1 MAYDFLEQ
9 STRLM
14 KQAAE
19 IGEIN
24 PAVVDLLSAPGR
36 IIAFRIPLKM
46 DDGSSRIFDAYRV
59 CHTDALGPTRDGTRI
74 SPDLGLDEC
83 KALALVMS
91 IKHAA
96 GRIPAGGGKG
106 GIAADP
112 GELSEQEFERLCR
125 AYIRYLRPAGPDN
138 DVPGADVGTDMQSM
152 AWMLDEYEQITGH
165 HAPAAVNDKPHILG
179 GTLGGYEATGLGVFE
194 VFQAAAERIDFRL
207 EGARVAIQ
215 GFGQVGS
222 VAARAFQEAGCKVI
236 AVREVDAGIHCDAG
250 LDVDRLLAYREEKGS
265 LEGYPDADPIS
276 NEELFACDCDVLV
289 PAALQ
294 GVITRE
300 VADTIQAQVLVE
312 AANAPTTLEADET
325 LLDRGVTIVP
335 DVLANAG
342 SVHLCQMER
351 TQGLSDDYW
360 GADTISEQ
368 RRRRLEDSY
377 RRAAEMAGEHDL
389 KSVRLGAWIHAL
401 KRIEAAVLAR
411 GWC

>member
-1 MAYDFLEQ
+1 MEDFLEQ

-14 KQAAE
+14 HQAAE
-19 IGEIN
+19 IGKIN
-24 PAVVDLLSAPGR
+24 PDVVELLSAPGR
-36 IIAFRIPLKM
+36 ATSFRIPLKM
-46 DDGSSRIFDAYRV
+46 DDGSSRVFDAYRV

-74 SPDLGLDEC
+74 SPDLNLDEC

-112 GELSEQEFERLCR
+112 GKLSKHELERLCR
-125 AYIRYLRPAGPDN
+125 AYIRYLRPSGPDC

-152 AWMLDEYEQITGH
+152 AWMLDEYEQITGRH
-165 HAPAAVNDKPHILG
+165 SPVAVNDKPPILG
-179 GTLGGYEATGLGVFE
+179 GVLGGYEATGLGVFE
-194 VFQAAAERIDFRL
+194 VFQAAAEQIDFKL

-222 VAARAFQEAGCKVI
+222 VAAQAFHNAGCKVI
-236 AVREVDAGIHCDAG
+236 AIREIDSGVYAEEG
-250 LDVDRLLAYREEKGS
+250 LDIDELLKHREKEGS
-265 LEGYPDADPIS
+265 LENFPNTQPIT

-294 GVITRE
+294 GVITKEIAEKVKAR
-300 VADTIQAQVLVE
+300 ILVE
-312 AANAPTTLEADET
+312 AANAPTTLEADEL

-351 TQGLSDDYW
+351 TQGLADDYW
-360 GADTISEQ
+360 GAETISEQ
-368 RRRRLEDSY
+368 RRQRLVYSY
-377 RRAAEMAGEHDL
+377 QQATECAERHQL
-389 KSVRLGAWIHAL
+389 KSIRLGAWINAL
-401 KRIEAAVLAR
+401 KRIEEAVIAR

>member
-1 MAYDFLEQ
+1 MEDFLEQ

-14 KQAAE
+14 HQAAE
-19 IGEIN
+19 IGKIN
-24 PAVVDLLSAPGR
+24 PDVVELLSAPGR
-36 IIAFRIPLKM
+36 ATSFRIPLKM
-46 DDGSSRIFDAYRV
+46 DDGSSRVFDAYRV

-74 SPDLGLDEC
+74 SPDLNLDEC

-112 GELSEQEFERLCR
+112 GKLSKHELERLCR
-125 AYIRYLRPAGPDN
+125 AYIRYLRPSGPDC

-152 AWMLDEYEQITGH
+152 AWMLDEYEQITGRH
-165 HAPAAVNDKPHILG
+165 SPVAVNDKPPILG
-179 GTLGGYEATGLGVFE
+179 GVLGGYEATGLGVFE
-194 VFQAAAERIDFRL
+194 VFQAAAEQIDFKL

-222 VAARAFQEAGCKVI
+222 VAAQAFHNAGCKVI
-236 AVREVDAGIHCDAG
+236 AIREIDSGVYAEEG
-250 LDVDRLLAYREEKGS
+250 LDIDELLNHREKEGS
-265 LEGYPDADPIS
+265 LKNFPNTQPIT
-276 NEELFACDCDVLV
+276 NEELFSCDCDVLV

-294 GVITRE
+294 GVITKE
-300 VADTIQAQVLVE
+300 VAENVKARILVE
-312 AANAPTTLEADET
+312 AANAPTTLEADEL

-351 TQGLSDDYW
+351 TQGLADDYW
-360 GADTISEQ
+360 GAETISEQ
-368 RRRRLEDSY
+368 RRQRLVYSY
-377 RRAAEMAGEHDL
+377 QQATECAEHHQL
-389 KSVRLGAWIHAL
+389 KSIRLGAWINAL
-401 KRIEAAVLAR
+401 KRIEEAVIAR

>member
-19 IGEIN
+19 IGGIN
-24 PAVVDLLSAPGR
+24 PDVVELLSAPGR
-36 IIAFRIPLKM
+36 FTAFRIPLKM

-74 SPDLGLDEC
+74 SPDLNLDEC

-112 GELSEQEFERLCR
+112 RDLSRQEFERLCR
-125 AYIRYLRPAGPDN
+125 AYIRYLRPSGPDT

-152 AWMLDEYEQITGH
+152 AWMLDEYEQITGQ
-165 HAPAAVNDKPHILG
+165 HAPAAVNDKPPILG

-194 VFQAAAERIDFRL
+194 VFEAAAEQIDFGL

-222 VAARAFQEAGCKVI
+222 VAARAFQDAGCKVI
-236 AVREVDAGIHCDAG
+236 AVREIDAGVQSGAG
-250 LDVDRLLAYREEKGS
+250 LDIEKLLAYRADNGT

-276 NEELFACDCDVLV
+276 NEELFTCDCDVLV

-294 GVITRE
+294 GVITRD
-300 VADTIQAQVLVE
+300 VAENIKARILVE
-312 AANAPTTLEADET
+312 AANAPTTLEADEI
-325 LLDRGVTIVP
+325 LLERGVTIVP

-360 GADTISEQ
+360 GAETISEQ
-368 RRRRLEDSY
+368 RRKRLVHSY
-377 RRAAEMAGEHDL
+377 QKAAEIASEHNL
-389 KSVRLGAWIHAL
+389 RSVRLGAWIYAL
-401 KRIEAAVLAR
+401 KRIEEAVLAR

>member
-24 PAVVDLLSAPGR
+24 PDVVELLSGPGR
-36 IIAFRIPLKM
+36 LIAFRIPLKM
-46 DDGSSRIFDAYRV
+46 DDGSSRVFDAYRV

-74 SPDLGLDEC
+74 SPDLNLDEC

-112 GELSEQEFERLCR
+112 GKLSKQEFERLCR
-125 AYIRYLRPAGPDN
+125 AYIRYLRPSGPDC

-165 HAPAAVNDKPHILG
+165 HAPAAVNDKPPILG

-194 VFQAAAERIDFRL
+194 VFEAAAEQIDFKL

-222 VAARAFQEAGCKVI
+222 VAAKAFQDAGCKVI
-236 AVREVDAGIHCDAG
+236 AIREIDAGVYSEDG
-250 LDVDRLLAYREEKGS
+250 LDIDKLLEYREENGS
-265 LEGYPDADPIS
+265 LEDFPDADSIS
-276 NEELFACDCDVLV
+276 NEDLLTCDCDVLV

-294 GVITRE
+294 GVITKE
-300 VADTIQAQVLVE
+300 VAENVKARMVVE
-312 AANAPTTLEADET
+312 AANSPTTLEADEI
-325 LLDRGVTIVP
+325 LLERGVTVVP

-360 GADTISEQ
+360 GAETISEQ
-368 RRRRLEDSY
+368 RRRRLVHSY
-377 RRAAEMAGEHDL
+377 QKAAEIAEEHGI

-401 KRIEAAVLAR
+401 KRIEEAVLAR

>member
-1 MAYDFLEQ
+1 MDDFFDQ

-14 KQAAE
+14 HQAAE
-19 IGEIN
+19 IGKIN
-24 PAVVDLLSAPGR
+24 PDVVELLSAPGR
-36 IIAFRIPLKM
+36 AISFRIPLKM
-46 DDGSSRIFDAYRV
+46 DDGSSRVFDAHRV

-74 SPDLGLDEC
+74 SPDLNFDEC

-112 GELSEQEFERLCR
+112 RKLSNHEFERLCR
-125 AYIRYLRPAGPDN
+125 AYIRYLRPSGPDC

-165 HAPAAVNDKPHILG
+165 HSPTAVNDKPPILG
-179 GTLGGYEATGLGVFE
+179 GTLGGYEATGLGVFD
-194 VFQAAAERIDFRL
+194 VFQAAAEQIDFKL

-222 VAARAFQEAGCKVI
+222 VAAQAFQEAGCKVI
-236 AVREVDAGIHCDAG
+236 AIREIDSGVYAEEG
-250 LDVDRLLAYREEKGS
+250 LNIDELLKHREKEGS
-265 LEGYPDADPIS
+265 LRNFPNTRPIT

-294 GVITRE
+294 GVITKE
-300 VADTIQAQVLVE
+300 VAEQVKAGILVE
-312 AANAPTTLEADET
+312 AANGPTTLEADE
-325 LLDRGVTIVP
+325 LLLNRGVTIVP

-360 GADTISEQ
+360 GSETISQQ
-368 RRRRLEDSY
+368 RRQRLVNSFQQATEC
-377 RRAAEMAGEHDL
+377 AERHQL
-389 KSVRLGAWIHAL
+389 KSIRLGAWINAL
-401 KRIEAAVLAR
+401 KRIEEAVLAR

>member
-1 MAYDFLEQ
+1 MEDFLEQ

-14 KQAAE
+14 HQAAD
-19 IGEIN
+19 IGKVN
-24 PAVVDLLSAPGR
+24 PDVVELLSAPGR
-36 IIAFRIPLKM
+36 AISFRIPLKM
-46 DDGSSRIFDAYRV
+46 DDGSNRVFDAHRV

-74 SPDLGLDEC
+74 SPDLNLDEC

-112 GELSEQEFERLCR
+112 GKLSKQEFERLCR
-125 AYIRYLRPAGPDN
+125 AYIRYLRPSGPDC

-165 HAPAAVNDKPHILG
+165 HSPASVNDKPPILG

-194 VFQAAAERIDFRL
+194 VFQAAAERIDFKL

-222 VAARAFQEAGCKVI
+222 VAARAFQKAGCKVI
-236 AVREVDAGIHCDAG
+236 AIREIDSGIYAEEG
-250 LDVDRLLAYREEKGS
+250 LDIDELLKHREQEGS
-265 LEGYPDADPIS
+265 LENFPNTQPIT

-294 GVITRE
+294 GVITKE
-300 VADTIQAQVLVE
+300 VAETVKAKILVE
-312 AANAPTTLEADET
+312 AANAPTTLDADER
-325 LLDRGVTIVP
+325 LLDRGVSIVP

-360 GADTISEQ
+360 GAETISEQ
-368 RRRRLEDSY
+368 RRQRLVHSY
-377 RRAAEMAGEHDL
+377 QQAAECAERHQL
-389 KSVRLGAWIHAL
+389 KSVRLGAWINAL
-401 KRIEAAVLAR
+401 KRIEEAVMAR

>member
-1 MAYDFLEQ
+1 MDDFFDQ

-14 KQAAE
+14 HQAAE
-19 IGEIN
+19 IGKIN
-24 PAVVDLLSAPGR
+24 PDVVELLSAPGR
-36 IIAFRIPLKM
+36 AISFRIPLKM
-46 DDGSSRIFDAYRV
+46 DDGSNRVFDAHRV

-74 SPDLGLDEC
+74 SPDLNFDEC

-112 GELSEQEFERLCR
+112 RKLSNHEFERLCR
-125 AYIRYLRPAGPDN
+125 AYIRYLRPSGPDC

-165 HAPAAVNDKPHILG
+165 HSPTAVNDKPPILG
-179 GTLGGYEATGLGVFE
+179 GTLGGYEATGLGVFD
-194 VFQAAAERIDFRL
+194 VFQAAAEQIDFKL

-222 VAARAFQEAGCKVI
+222 VAAQAFQEAGCKVI
-236 AVREVDAGIHCDAG
+236 AIREIDSGVYAEEG
-250 LDVDRLLAYREEKGS
+250 LNIDELLKHREKEGS
-265 LEGYPDADPIS
+265 LRNFPSTRPVT

-294 GVITRE
+294 GVITKE
-300 VADTIQAQVLVE
+300 VAEQVKAGILVE
-312 AANAPTTLEADET
+312 AANGPTTLEADE
-325 LLDRGVTIVP
+325 LLLNRGVTIVP

-360 GADTISEQ
+360 GSETISQQ
-368 RRRRLEDSY
+368 RRQRLVNSFQQATEC
-377 RRAAEMAGEHDL
+377 AERHQL
-389 KSVRLGAWIHAL
+389 KSIRLGAWINAL
-401 KRIEAAVLAR
+401 KRIEEAVLAR

>member
-1 MAYDFLEQ
+1 MYDFLEE
-9 STRLM
+9 SSRLM
-14 KQAAE
+14 HQAAK

-24 PAVVDLLSAPGR
+24 PDVVELLSGPARVIG
-36 IIAFRIPLKM
+36 FRIPLKM
-46 DDGSSRIFDAYRV
+46 DDGSSRVFDAYRV

-74 SPDLGLDEC
+74 SPDLNLDEC

-112 GELSEQEFERLCR
+112 GELSKLEFERLCR
-125 AYIRYLRPAGPDN
+125 AYIRYLRPSGPDC
-138 DVPGADVGTDMQSM
+138 DVPGADVGTGMQSM
-152 AWMLDEYEQITGH
+152 SWMLDEYEQITGR
-165 HAPAAVNDKPHILG
+165 HAPAAVNDKPPILG
-179 GTLGGYEATGLGVFE
+179 GTLGGYEATGRGVFE
-194 VFQAAAERIDFRL
+194 VFQAAAEQIDFTL

-222 VAARAFQEAGCKVI
+222 VAAQAFQEAGCKVI
-236 AVREVDAGIHCDAG
+236 AVREIDSGVYSQEG
-250 LDVDRLLAYREEKGS
+250 LDVNELLQHREKEGS
-265 LEGYPDADPIS
+265 LENFPGSQPIS

-294 GVITRE
+294 GVITGE
-300 VADTIQAQVLVE
+300 VAEKVKARILVE
-312 AANAPTTLEADET
+312 AANSPTTLDADEL

-360 GADTISEQ
+360 GAETISEQ
-368 RRRRLEDSY
+368 RRRRLVHSY
-377 RRAAEMAGEHDL
+377 QQAAECAERYQL
-389 KSVRLGAWIHAL
+389 KSVRLGAWINAL
-401 KRIEAAVLAR
+401 KRIEEAVLTR